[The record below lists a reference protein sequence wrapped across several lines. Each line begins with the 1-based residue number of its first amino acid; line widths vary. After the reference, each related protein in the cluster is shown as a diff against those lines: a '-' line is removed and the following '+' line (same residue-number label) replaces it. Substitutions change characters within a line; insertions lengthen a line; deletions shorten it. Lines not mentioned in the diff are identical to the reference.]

1 MAQFDF
7 YVDTEPMANSVESVS
22 AHINATTAAV
32 IAMEAAVIKAETEA
46 ADYICENVDR
56 GFFSLIHSQ
65 VSMKLAEYY
74 NEMNAKLILLME
86 FAKSLAAMQERME
99 EDINRLKR
107 EYYKVFHGLDKA
119 LENRIYQVDK
129 GAMSLADNRKIL
141 ITGKMINDV
150 ATVVCMDN
158 DAHTTSQMAITS
170 RMKNKT
176 SRAIGCMGE
185 NVNENQKYKAQIEK
199 ILENETV
206 EALYEEYIPVIGV
219 TERSMVMEG
228 SNLTLVY
235 MPGNLSKE
243 VKNRIEAKALSEV
256 ESFTLPPQGNADKDI
271 IKNEFY
277 TMLNSSNLD
286 ARVANMAAKLF
297 ENGGCK

>member
-7 YVDTEPMANSVESVS
+7 YVDTEPMADSVESVS

-32 IAMEAAVIKAETEA
+32 IAMEEAVIKAETEA
-46 ADYICENVDR
+46 ADYICKNVDR

-129 GAMSLADNRKIL
+129 GAMSLADKRKVL

-150 ATVVCMDN
+150 AAVVCMDN

-176 SRAIGCMGE
+176 GRAIGCMGE
-185 NVNENQKYKAQIEK
+185 NVNDNQKYKAQIEK
-199 ILENETV
+199 ILDNEAV
-206 EALYEEYIPVIGV
+206 ETLCEEYIPVIGV

-243 VKNRIEAKALSEV
+243 VKNRIESKALSEV
-256 ESFTLPPQGNADKDI
+256 ESFTMPPQGNADKDI